1 MLPMKTVVAF
11 EDKKSLA
18 ALLDLV
24 EKGDEVTIT
33 RAGRPVAR
41 LVASEPDFDREEA
54 HRTAAEIKEM
64 RKGVT
69 LGGIAL
75 RDLIEDGRR

>member
-1 MLPMKTVVAF
+1 MKTVVAF
-11 EDKKSLA
+11 EDKKSLS

-41 LVASEPDFDREEA
+41 LVASEPDFDREGA

>member
-1 MLPMKTVVAF
+1 MKTVVAF
-11 EDKKSLA
+11 EDKKSLS

-41 LVASEPDFDREEA
+41 LVASEAVAGSDEA
-54 HRTAAEIKEM
+54 RQAVDAIRAMSERYK
-64 RKGVT
+64 
-69 LGGIAL
+69 LGGIPL
-75 RDLIEDGRR
+75 RELIDEGRR